1 MTLDMEIQVMKRHVA
16 EKARL
21 EGEKKGERRGEK
33 RGKMIGEKRGREA
46 VAMEMLKDGEPIDK
60 ITKYSKLT
68 EAAIRK
74 LAKSMGVAVL

>member
-21 EGEKKGERRGEK
+21 EGEKEGERKGEK
-33 RGKMIGEKRGREA
+33 KGREA
-46 VAMEMLKDGEPIDK
+46 VAMEMLKDGEPLDK

-74 LAKSMGVAVL
+74 LAQSMGVAVL